1 MKILIA
7 NQKGGA
13 GKSTLCILF
22 ANYLAIEKKEEVLI
36 LDMDFQ
42 ASVHEKWETD
52 WEVYRNNIRAQVYN
66 EIVNAVGVRDDLSS
80 SPKSKLTDEYLGQLI
95 EKYKIE
101 YPDIEGYK
109 PLLDGDS
116 LEETRPYQVVKQDM
130 EDYLT
135 IKPLLAKYEDGHV
148 IIDLPGKMDDDNLVG
163 VYQDADLIIVPTGYD
178 QMTNVATLTF
188 AQVVNAINPNARV
201 VFIPNRIKAGV
212 KYELKADVHKYLK
225 PFGII
230 TEEVKDSVMFQR
242 INTYSMGQEILDNI
256 QPVFEQI
263 YTKYLDLNK

>member
-1 MKILIA
+1 MRILIA

-13 GKSTLCILF
+13 GKSTLCILL
-22 ANYLAIEKKEEVLI
+22 ANYLTLEKKDEVLV

-66 EIVNAVGVRDDLSS
+66 EIVNAVGISDELPN
-80 SPKSKLTDEYLGQLI
+80 SPKSNLTDEYLVGLI
-95 EKYKIE
+95 DTNKVQF
-101 YPDIEGYK
+101 PDLEGYR
-109 PLLDGDS
+109 PLLDADA
-116 LEETRPYQVVKQDM
+116 LDETRPYQVMKQDM
-130 EDYLT
+130 EDYPK
-135 IKPLLAKYEDGHV
+135 IKPLLANYEDGHV

-188 AQVVNAINPNARV
+188 AQVVKAINPNAKV
-201 VFIPNRIKAGV
+201 VFIPNRIKPGV
-212 KYELKADVHKYLK
+212 KYELKADVHKYLQS
-225 PFGII
+225 FGLI

-242 INTYSMGQEILDNI
+242 INTYSITKELLDNI

-263 YTKYLDLNK
+263 YTRYLEPNN

>member
-1 MKILIA
+1 MRILIA

-42 ASVHEKWETD
+42 ASVHEKWESD
-52 WEVYRNNIRAQVYN
+52 WEVYRSNIRAQVYN
-66 EIVNAVGVRDDLSS
+66 EIVNAVGAGGELPS
-80 SPKSKLTDEYLGQLI
+80 SPKSKLTDEYLGRLI
-95 EKYKIE
+95 DTHKVQF
-101 YPDIEGYK
+101 PDLEGYK
-109 PLLDGDS
+109 PLLDGETLD
-116 LEETRPYQVVKQDM
+116 ETRLYQVMKQDM
-130 EDYLT
+130 GNYSE
-135 IKPLLAKYEDGHV
+135 IKPLLANYEDGHV

-188 AQVVNAINPNARV
+188 AQVVNAINPNAKV
-201 VFIPNRIKAGV
+201 VFIPNRIKPGV

-242 INTYSMGQEILDNI
+242 INTYSISKELLDNI
-256 QPVFEQI
+256 EPVFDQI
-263 YTKYLDLNK
+263 YTKYLEANK